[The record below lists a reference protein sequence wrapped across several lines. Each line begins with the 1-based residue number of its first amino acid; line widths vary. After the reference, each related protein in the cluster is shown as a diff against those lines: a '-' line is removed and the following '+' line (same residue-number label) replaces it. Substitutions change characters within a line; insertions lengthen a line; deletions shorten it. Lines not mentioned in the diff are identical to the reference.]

1 MYGRF
6 EIDVDKDYP
15 GLYIDPSVSYADR
28 PTIALS
34 QEELSHG
41 QDPFGEQQ
49 RLKLTSIMFQ
59 KVIKSILR
67 VGVTGTKEIKRQVER
82 ATSYNKKLT
91 GLIPD
96 FDFID
101 KAISEVEASIQPSK
115 DQAERSKRRAEVLDS
130 IKLQLTNVYALH
142 HREKVEHLNKNWLE
156 KWSIMPWNQ
165 PFREIRNYFGE
176 KIAFY
181 FVFVGHYCLWLL
193 IPVIIGVPVQFGV
206 WGVLIQRDENDV
218 DDANSNSPYSNYF
231 TPVFSFF
238 IALWAVFML
247 EFWKRKEKT
256 VAIEWGTVGCEEEEP
271 DRPTF
276 KGRHVKSFID
286 GHDGYQYYPS
296 KRRVVSVTIAYLI
309 ITFCMICVFGI
320 VASIYFAQYTARN
333 STALGCG
340 GDDDQTRQKCF
351 GNAQYIASILNAVQ
365 IQITNAIFMSVAWYF
380 TENENNRTD
389 TQFQDS
395 LTIKI
400 FVFQFVNSF
409 ASFFYLAFAAQFLG
423 GCTASKTT
431 TDCMEPLATNVGII
445 YVSRIISSVIFDIIM
460 PYVQHAQKS
469 KRSEEELT
477 LLSGP
482 EFEYEMMPYDTIDQS
497 IKDYSAM
504 ALHFGYIALF
514 ISALPIAGFLGFISA
529 VIEIKNS
536 AWKLLS
542 VYRRPIPISAEDIG
556 AWQSIFLI
564 IAMAAVATNAGIT
577 CFTMTVLDNDKWSDT
592 FVLKVKLWTFIIFQW
607 VCYITQAFIM
617 ELIPDIPEA
626 AIYHLQRNEF
636 LVSKVIDQVKDDD
649 DHDRGD
655 IDEEDDDPI
664 KPSVRNSNFSVEIQD
679 NPSAFY
685 KRESLYQPKKHPF
698 VSLFVTQKKNT

>member
-6 EIDVDKDYP
+6 ENDVDKDYP
-15 GLYIDPSVSYADR
+15 GLYIDSSVSYTDR
-28 PTIALS
+28 PTMTLS
-34 QEELSHG
+34 QEEISHG

-67 VGVTGTKEIKRQVER
+67 AGMTGTKEIKKQVER
-82 ATSYNKKLT
+82 ATSNNKKLT

-96 FDFID
+96 YDFID
-101 KAISEVEASIQPSK
+101 KAISDVEATIQQSQN
-115 DQAERSKRRAEVLDS
+115 QAERTKRRADVLDS
-130 IKLQLTNVYALH
+130 IKAQLTNVYALH

-206 WGVLIQRDENDV
+206 WGVLLQRSNNDDH
-218 DDANSNSPYSNYF
+218 DDANLNSPYSNYF
-231 TPVFSFF
+231 TPIFSFF

-256 VAIEWGTVGCEEEEP
+256 VAIEWGTVGCEEDEP

-286 GHDGYQYYPS
+286 GHDGYQYFPS

-309 ITFCMICVFGI
+309 ISFCMLCVFAI

-333 STALGCG
+333 SEALGCG
-340 GDDDQTRQKCF
+340 GDDDAVRQKCF
-351 GNAQYIASILNAVQ
+351 SNAQTIASVLNAVQ

-409 ASFFYLAFAAQFLG
+409 ASFFYLAFAAQFIG
-423 GCTASKTT
+423 GCTASKFNN
-431 TDCMEPLATNVGII
+431 DCMRPLATNVGI
-445 YVSRIISSVIFDIIM
+445 
-460 PYVQHAQKS
+460 P
-469 KRSEEELT
+469 
-477 LLSGP
+477 
-482 EFEYEMMPYDTIDQS
+482 
-497 IKDYSAM
+497 
-504 ALHFGYIALF
+504 F
-514 ISALPIAGFLGFISA
+514 I
-529 VIEIKNS
+529 
-536 AWKLLS
+536 
-542 VYRRPIPISAEDIG
+542 
-556 AWQSIFLI
+556 
-564 IAMAAVATNAGIT
+564 
-577 CFTMTVLDNDKWSDT
+577 
-592 FVLKVKLWTFIIFQW
+592 
-607 VCYITQAFIM
+607 
-617 ELIPDIPEA
+617 
-626 AIYHLQRNEF
+626 
-636 LVSKVIDQVKDDD
+636 
-649 DHDRGD
+649 
-655 IDEEDDDPI
+655 
-664 KPSVRNSNFSVEIQD
+664 NSNRK
-679 NPSAFY
+679 Y
-685 KRESLYQPKKHPF
+685 
-698 VSLFVTQKKNT
+698 T